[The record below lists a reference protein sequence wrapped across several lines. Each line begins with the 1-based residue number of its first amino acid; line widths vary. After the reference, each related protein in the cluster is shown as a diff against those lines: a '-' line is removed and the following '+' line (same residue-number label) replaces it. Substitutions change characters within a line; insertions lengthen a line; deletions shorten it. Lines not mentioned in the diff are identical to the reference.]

1 MFVVISHFV
10 HKRFLWFLVGSYV
23 IASLVPV
30 PGLWI
35 RKVSFGESVLFG
47 ESTTISLPMM
57 MLAFLLFNAGLGVQ
71 TNQLRKLVR
80 SPMALAAGLTANL
93 LVPLA
98 FIWCMFQTMQFWHDP
113 VEVQEILVGLAL
125 VVAMPIAGSSTAW
138 TQNANGDMTLSLALV
153 LLSTLLSPLTTP
165 LTFDLVGR
173 LATGEF
179 VQALADLQT
188 KGTGFMLWVTLPS
201 LLGIMARI
209 IMGEARVLAA
219 KPYLKLV
226 NSVNLLVL
234 VYSNASISLPE
245 TVANPDWDFLAIILA
260 LVVGLCVLAFSS
272 GWVLARLLNVERSQ
286 QTSLMFSLG
295 MNNNGTGLVLA
306 SMALARFPRVMLP
319 IIFYNLVQHLVAGC
333 VDCASNRSASPALPA
348 AAAA

>member
-1 MFVVISHFV
+1 MSGRWRSLNGRRPKMFVVISHFV

-125 VVAMPIAGSSTAW
+125 VVAMPIA
-138 TQNANGDMTLSLALV
+138 
-153 LLSTLLSPLTTP
+153 
-165 LTFDLVGR
+165 
-173 LATGEF
+173 
-179 VQALADLQT
+179 
-188 KGTGFMLWVTLPS
+188 
-201 LLGIMARI
+201 
-209 IMGEARVLAA
+209 
-219 KPYLKLV
+219 
-226 NSVNLLVL
+226 
-234 VYSNASISLPE
+234 
-245 TVANPDWDFLAIILA
+245 
-260 LVVGLCVLAFSS
+260 
-272 GWVLARLLNVERSQ
+272 
-286 QTSLMFSLG
+286 
-295 MNNNGTGLVLA
+295 
-306 SMALARFPRVMLP
+306 
-319 IIFYNLVQHLVAGC
+319 
-333 VDCASNRSASPALPA
+333 
-348 AAAA
+348 